1 MQKKNVLSRCPGSRV
16 CGHQCPPSANH
27 LVYVSSRVSPD
38 FNLSLS
44 LSLSS
49 LLFIARSGDGT
60 REERKKN
67 ILLEF
72 LNLTMKL
79 IFVVDCSVWRRA
91 RPASPCVDAAQCIG
105 FR

>member
-44 LSLSS
+44 LSLRYF
-49 LLFIARSGDGT
+49 LLHGAETARA
-60 REERKKN
+60 RKGKN

-91 RPASPCVDAAQCIG
+91 RPASPCVEAAQCIG
-105 FR
+105 FG

>member
-1 MQKKNVLSRCPGSRV
+1 MEKKNVLSWCPGSRV

-60 REERKKN
+60 REERKKYTAG
-67 ILLEF
+67 I
-72 LNLTMKL
+72 
-79 IFVVDCSVWRRA
+79 S
-91 RPASPCVDAAQCIG
+91 
-105 FR
+105 